1 MHTSFLVNLKFYS
14 LSKPKISED
23 KMSEPQVTGLRSI
36 EYNVPDA
43 ARTSRFYEECW
54 GLSKVAEKNG
64 AHYLRATG
72 DEHHIV
78 VLHQGS
84 QSCVKRINFTI
95 N

>member
-43 ARTSRFYEECW
+43 ARTSRLYEEC
-54 GLSKVAEKNG
+54 
-64 AHYLRATG
+64 
-72 DEHHIV
+72 
-78 VLHQGS
+78 
-84 QSCVKRINFTI
+84 
-95 N
+95 